1 MKNDRTK
8 GYILSILA
16 TIFFCHIYIF
26 SKKAMEHA
34 TLSQFCFYWF
44 GLSLLLNGFSTL
56 ITNPIKKIKEI
67 VSNNYKVLITLG
79 LLEIIISI
87 TLFSAIHYIPNTAV
101 AGMLGNLFP
110 IFTVILGITILKE
123 KIYPLEYI
131 GLIAAFVGI
140 LVTSFPEDAVWRD
153 FLNKGTILVI
163 VNCIVSAIATIII
176 KSKIQNI
183 PPLLLNSNRAIA
195 LFIYACIA
203 LCITKD
209 SLQIPPIAIKN
220 IAIGAVIGPFIA
232 INLVYYSFK
241 YMEASRA
248 TVIQS
253 TKGLVLIVCTYLYWG
268 ELPKFYQVAGG
279 IITLAGLIFMSYI
292 EIHSSKSKRSS

>member
-1 MKNDRTK
+1 LPN
-8 GYILSILA
+8 
-16 TIFFCHIYIF
+16 
-26 SKKAMEHA
+26 
-34 TLSQFCFYWF
+34 
-44 GLSLLLNGFSTL
+44 
-56 ITNPIKKIKEI
+56 
-67 VSNNYKVLITLG
+67 
-79 LLEIIISI
+79 
-87 TLFSAIHYIPNTAV
+87 IPATAV
-101 AGMLGNLFP
+101 
-110 IFTVILGITILKE
+110 
-123 KIYPLEYI
+123 
-131 GLIAAFVGI
+131 FVGI

-163 VNCIVSAIATIII
+163 VNCIMSAIATIII

-253 TKGLVLIVCTYLYWG
+253 TKGLILIVCTYLYWG
-268 ELPKFYQVAGG
+268 ELPKLYQVAGG
-279 IITLAGLIFMSYI
+279 AITMIGLIYMSYI
-292 EIHSSKSKRSS
+292 EICNSTKDRQ